1 MNRSLA
7 DTLVLCDLDSL
18 LLGPDGNLTQVLR
31 DIIQLYGSR
40 GGRLTVFSQRTPKG
54 SPHLAGRG
62 AAGGAGPFVR
72 RYAGV

>member
-40 GGRLTVFSQRTPKG
+40 GGRLT
-54 SPHLAGRG
+54 

>member
-31 DIIQLYGSR
+31 DIHPAVRQP
-40 GGRLTVFSQRTPKG
+40 GRPSDRVLSTYPQG